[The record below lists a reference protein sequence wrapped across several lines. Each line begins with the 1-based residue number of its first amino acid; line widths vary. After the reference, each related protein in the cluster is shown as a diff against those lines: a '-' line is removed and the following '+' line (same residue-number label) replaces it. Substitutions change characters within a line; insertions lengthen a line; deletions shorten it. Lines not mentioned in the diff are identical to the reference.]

1 MCLTAQKK
9 IRIRIKN
16 KTAGH
21 AGIACFSFALK
32 GNRAGS
38 PHFKIVRF
46 KWWEHVTILFVIGT
60 TALICTVPFESKFII
75 DTVIAVLC
83 GAILWIGTF
92 RHKELRKPCGV
103 VMLLCYVAYFLYLCL
118 V

>member
-1 MCLTAQKK
+1 MK
-9 IRIRIKN
+9 IKN

-46 KWWEHVTILFVIGT
+46 KWWEHVTSVFQI
-60 TALICTVPFESKFII
+60 SKSTEKFANTKINF
-75 DTVIAVLC
+75 A
-83 GAILWIGTF
+83 
-92 RHKELRKPCGV
+92 
-103 VMLLCYVAYFLYLCL
+103 
-118 V
+118 

>member
-1 MCLTAQKK
+1 MN
-9 IRIRIKN
+9 IKN

-46 KWWEHVTILFVIGT
+46 KWWEHVTRKSRRRAEKVQKEE
-60 TALICTVPFESKFII
+60 AERYVSKYSS
-75 DTVIAVLC
+75 
-83 GAILWIGTF
+83 
-92 RHKELRKPCGV
+92 H
-103 VMLLCYVAYFLYLCL
+103 
-118 V
+118 